1 MILSGVKKD
10 DEVIVPTITFVA
22 TINAVKYVGANPVF
36 MDVDKYLNIDEKKT
50 IEFILTNTRYVK
62 GKTFNKKTK
71 KRIKA
76 LIVVHTFEML
86 QK

>member
-36 MDVDKYLNIDEKKT
+36 MDTDQYLNIDEDKT
-50 IEFILTNTRYVK
+50 IEFIKNNT
-62 GKTFNKKTK
+62 NKKG
-71 KRIKA
+71 
-76 LIVVHTFEML
+76 
-86 QK
+86 